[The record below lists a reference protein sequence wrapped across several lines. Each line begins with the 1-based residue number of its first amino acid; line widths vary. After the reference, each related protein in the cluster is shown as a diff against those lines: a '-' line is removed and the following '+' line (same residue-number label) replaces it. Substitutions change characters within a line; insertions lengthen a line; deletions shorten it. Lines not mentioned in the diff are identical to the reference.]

1 MPRAGAGPHSRSLWV
16 HPQPWSVCPPGVAWA
31 RPVGVGGGGH
41 SGACRDPSGVPPPPQ
56 PPLPQDGGRA
66 DARGRQTSGLGSRV
80 LLSSAP
86 LCQSWP
92 HAGAV
97 PSSGSGPAP
106 HLLDSWK
113 SDASTLIPGSRAAS
127 RLPWSALGQAA
138 ARALTGARALGAG
151 GQRSYRPSCPVS
163 RLFSRL
169 TPELPG
175 GQAAPPHSLRQVQF
189 RSAEQSGLDAL
200 RPRPRCCDL
209 GQGGAR
215 RGTSTPPRTAA
226 DPALPRGPR
235 AWGTSGAAG
244 SGGWSGPCN

>member
-1 MPRAGAGPHSRSLWV
+1 MGTHLGCPRPHNLHSPRMGAVRMREAGGPLGWGAGSCCFGPE
-16 HPQPWSVCPPGVAWA
+16 GV
-31 RPVGVGGGGH
+31 
-41 SGACRDPSGVPPPPQ
+41 
-56 PPLPQDGGRA
+56 
-66 DARGRQTSGLGSRV
+66 
-80 LLSSAP
+80 LSSAP
-86 LCQSWP
+86 PCQSWP

-113 SDASTLIPGSRAAS
+113 SDASTLTPGSRAAS

-138 ARALTGARALGAG
+138 ARALIGACALGAG

-163 RLFSRL
+163 RLPSRL

-175 GQAAPPHSLRQVQF
+175 GQAARPPSLRQVQF
-189 RSAEQSGLDAL
+189 RSAEQSSLDAL
-200 RPRPRCCDL
+200 RPRPQCRDL

-244 SGGWSGPCN
+244 SGGWSGPCD

>member
-1 MPRAGAGPHSRSLWV
+1 MREAGGPLGWGAGSCCFGPE
-16 HPQPWSVCPPGVAWA
+16 GV
-31 RPVGVGGGGH
+31 
-41 SGACRDPSGVPPPPQ
+41 
-56 PPLPQDGGRA
+56 
-66 DARGRQTSGLGSRV
+66 
-80 LLSSAP
+80 LSSAP
-86 LCQSWP
+86 PCQSWP

-113 SDASTLIPGSRAAS
+113 SDASTLTPGSRAAS

-138 ARALTGARALGAG
+138 ARALIGACALGAG

-163 RLFSRL
+163 RLPSRL

-200 RPRPRCCDL
+200 RPRPRCRDL

-215 RGTSTPPRTAA
+215 RGTLTPPRTAA

-244 SGGWSGPCN
+244 SGGWSGPCDRTPSPAPAGTPIHPRKRGSKDSRFTSGLGRSRHPICHPAVSARP